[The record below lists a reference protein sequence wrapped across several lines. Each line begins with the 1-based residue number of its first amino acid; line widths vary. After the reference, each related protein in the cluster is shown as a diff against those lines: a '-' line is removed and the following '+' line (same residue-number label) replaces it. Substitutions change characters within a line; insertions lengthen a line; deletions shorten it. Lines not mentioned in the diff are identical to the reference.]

1 MATQVIKTADSK
13 GRITFG
19 KRFANKPVIIE
30 EISDTEVKISLARV
44 IPEKEMWLWQ
54 NQEARDAVLSAI
66 DRLKKGEFAEDPP
79 DLDADKDLAS
89 QIED

>member
-1 MATQVIKTADSK
+1 MAPHLTKTADSK

-30 EISDTEVKISLARV
+30 EISETEVKVSLARV
-44 IPEKEMWLWQ
+44 IPEREMWLWE
-54 NQEARDAVLSAI
+54 NPEARDTVLSAI

-79 DLDADKDLAS
+79 DLDADEDLANRLG
-89 QIED
+89 D

>member
-1 MATQVIKTADSK
+1 MAPQVIKIADSK

-30 EISDTEVKISLARV
+30 EISDTEVKISLARI

-54 NQEARDAVLSAI
+54 NQEARDTVLSAI
-66 DRLKKGEFAEDPP
+66 DRLKKGEFAEDAP
-79 DLDADKDLAS
+79 DLDADRDFVSRL
-89 QIED
+89 ED